1 MNLVEQVYVV
11 SNRFPETEK
20 FALTSQLRR
29 CAVSIPSNIAEGWG
43 RETAKFYVHFLRI
56 AKGSL
61 AELETQLEIAKRLG
75 YLKNENDLFEN
86 ITELHK
92 MLASLINKIKAK
104 INDNGIVGEPLITYN

>member
-11 SNRFPETEK
+11 TSNFPETEK

-56 AKGSL
+56 ANGSL
-61 AELETQLEIAKRLG
+61 AELETQIEIANRLG
-75 YLKNENDLFEN
+75 YLENSNNLFEN
-86 ITELHK
+86 ITELQK

-104 INDNGIVGEPLITYN
+104 ITDNGIVSEPLITYN